1 MNNYIKII
9 FSLFLLAP
17 FAVPAAAHAQTAGPR
32 PQDTARQPALDS
44 IYPLFFT
51 TKQKDHLVSA
61 VSFADGT
68 ALRAVPLI
76 GVGNALTGR
85 IAGLSAIQDAGEPG
99 NDQPVFSLRGRTPLV
114 LVDGIP
120 RNIYTILPEQVAS
133 VTVLKDALSAA
144 ALGLRGADGVIMI
157 TTRKEA
163 NQQGHNMDFSVNTG
177 IAQPL
182 KQRELLSSAAYAE
195 LYNEALQN
203 DGRPALYTAEDIAKY
218 RNGSAPYTHP
228 DNDWYARVMEKQA
241 PYQRYVLSADGKTEA
256 MGYFLSI
263 DYLKQDGLLNQ
274 NALNSYSTNVD
285 YKRFGFRGNVN
296 IDLSPRT
303 KLSLNIQGSS
313 RRRNAPGGAASLS
326 FAPNTGLLDI
336 STGSVSGL
344 FNSILNTPANAYP
357 VYNPDGSFGGNQLF
371 SNNIWG
377 QATGAGYSQINMND
391 GLADLV
397 LQRDMSD
404 VWKGWWVK
412 ATASYT
418 MEIIHNIIRNKSFA
432 TYEMKVTDAN
442 DTLYRQFGSI
452 SEQANASAVSVR
464 NGSLFM
470 DFSTGVSRSWNEHH
484 LDVALQYQRS
494 NARYGSQLPF
504 VIRNGIFRGEYRMG
518 DRYILDVVT
527 SYSGNNW
534 YKPGHQY
541 NFYPAAGIGWNVHNE
556 NFFPKNGFLDR
567 LKLRTS
573 YGLVGRIDANYFSY
587 LYTYSNYGSAY
598 YIGTGAGAV
607 QGTEESQ
614 LPYVRT
620 TEKALKWNIGADLG
634 MLDDRA
640 ALSIDYYRNR
650 FYDLL
655 QQRGSN
661 TALLGAPYPAENV
674 GKSLYTGLEATASW
688 SDKVNAFEYEI
699 AANLAVQRG
708 RIVYN
713 DQPPQAYPWM
723 ETAGDRIGQL
733 YGYIADGF
741 VTTAGGGPV
750 VEGYRSVPGDLKYR
764 DLNGDGVINFYDVT
778 KIGPDKPEIYYG
790 ISAGFR
796 LKGFDLSLQF
806 AGLANRMMSLTGA
819 GEWEFQNGGRGPAF
833 PHHYGRWTPE
843 TAATATYPRLT
854 AGFNPNNHVNSSF
867 WLSSAD
873 FLRLKTVALGYTFRG
888 GLLDRLKIKGCRVF
902 ASGYNLLTFSGQD
915 RFDPEN
921 GSLAYPLQRIF
932 NGGISIKF

>member
-1 MNNYIKII
+1 
-9 FSLFLLAP
+9 
-17 FAVPAAAHAQTAGPR
+17 
-32 PQDTARQPALDS
+32 
-44 IYPLFFT
+44 
-51 TKQKDHLVSA
+51 
-61 VSFADGT
+61 
-68 ALRAVPLI
+68 
-76 GVGNALTGR
+76 
-85 IAGLSAIQDAGEPG
+85 
-99 NDQPVFSLRGRTPLV
+99 
-114 LVDGIP
+114 
-120 RNIYTILPEQVAS
+120 
-133 VTVLKDALSAA
+133 
-144 ALGLRGADGVIMI
+144 
-157 TTRKEA
+157 
-163 NQQGHNMDFSVNTG
+163 
-177 IAQPL
+177 
-182 KQRELLSSAAYAE
+182 
-195 LYNEALQN
+195 
-203 DGRPALYTAEDIAKY
+203 
-218 RNGSAPYTHP
+218 
-228 DNDWYARVMEKQA
+228 
-241 PYQRYVLSADGKTEA
+241 
-256 MGYFLSI
+256 
-263 DYLKQDGLLNQ
+263 
-274 NALNSYSTNVD
+274 
-285 YKRFGFRGNVN
+285 
-296 IDLSPRT
+296 
-303 KLSLNIQGSS
+303 
-313 RRRNAPGGAASLS
+313 
-326 FAPNTGLLDI
+326 
-336 STGSVSGL
+336 
-344 FNSILNTPANAYP
+344 
-357 VYNPDGSFGGNQLF
+357 
-371 SNNIWG
+371 
-377 QATGAGYSQINMND
+377 MND

-674 GKSLYTGLEATASW
+674 GKACTPAWKPPPA
-688 SDKVNAFEYEI
+688 
-699 AANLAVQRG
+699 G
-708 RIVYN
+708 R
-713 DQPPQAYPWM
+713 
-723 ETAGDRIGQL
+723 TR
-733 YGYIADGF
+733 
-741 VTTAGGGPV
+741 
-750 VEGYRSVPGDLKYR
+750 
-764 DLNGDGVINFYDVT
+764 
-778 KIGPDKPEIYYG
+778 
-790 ISAGFR
+790 
-796 LKGFDLSLQF
+796 
-806 AGLANRMMSLTGA
+806 
-819 GEWEFQNGGRGPAF
+819 
-833 PHHYGRWTPE
+833 
-843 TAATATYPRLT
+843 
-854 AGFNPNNHVNSSF
+854 
-867 WLSSAD
+867 
-873 FLRLKTVALGYTFRG
+873 
-888 GLLDRLKIKGCRVF
+888 
-902 ASGYNLLTFSGQD
+902 
-915 RFDPEN
+915 
-921 GSLAYPLQRIF
+921 
-932 NGGISIKF
+932 